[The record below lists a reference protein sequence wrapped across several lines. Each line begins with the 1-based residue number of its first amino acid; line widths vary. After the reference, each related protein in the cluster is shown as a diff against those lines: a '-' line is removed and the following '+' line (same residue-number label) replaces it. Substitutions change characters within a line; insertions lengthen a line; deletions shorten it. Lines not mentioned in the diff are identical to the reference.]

1 MVLDALVEPMMGM
14 PPRLMGARIPEIPD
28 FEAFNPAPNQ
38 RQVNN
43 PQPQQVDVDAPR
55 VNVRRLN
62 IREAFHAR
70 NGNFFG
76 FDALFPQNLFGN
88 GHAVPHGPQL
98 PNREG
103 PWLGPGHRAQQ
114 PQNPER
120 PGQGRE
126 HNFGGGAA
134 RLFGFGPRGERERQP
149 EAQAQAQAQVQGPAR
164 VGPFAAQA
172 HQELHNWPGILA
184 NPMDDATHRQIAQEH
199 EVNLA
204 RLRQYEHMGRLPN
217 HRQF

>member
-1 MVLDALVEPMMGM
+1 MVLDALVEPMLGM
-14 PPRLMGARIPEIPD
+14 PPRWMGAPIPEIPD

-43 PQPQQVDVDAPR
+43 PQQADIDAAR
-55 VNVRRLN
+55 ANVRRLN

-88 GHAVPHGPQL
+88 GHAVPRGPQQL
-98 PNREG
+98 NREG

-114 PQNPER
+114 PQNPGR
-120 PGQGRE
+120 PDQGRE

-134 RLFGFGPRGERERQP
+134 RLFGFGLRGERERQR
-149 EAQAQAQAQVQGPAR
+149 EAQAPAPAR
-164 VGPFAAQA
+164 AGPFAAQA
-172 HQELHNWPGILA
+172 HQELHDWPGILA